1 MGETR
6 PPLPTRPPRNRAM
19 AAALRY
25 WHSSR
30 ARDRALLERI
40 TQGLRALP
48 DEFPSSHCRSTVPIR
63 GQSHA
68 HQLMAIHARHR
79 CGRYIEAVRFVG
91 AVTT

>member
-1 MGETR
+1 MGETL

-30 ARDRALLERI
+30 ARDRSLLERVAR
-40 TQGLRALP
+40 GLRALP
-48 DEFPSSHCRSTVPIR
+48 DDYPSSHCRSTVPIR
-63 GQSHA
+63 GHA
-68 HQLMAIHARHR
+68 HAQQLMAIHARHR
-79 CGRYIEAVRFVG
+79 CDRYTDAVRFVG